1 MLTGNQQPGRR
12 MDRTSRDLAPKGLGL
27 CALAA
32 AALMPAQA
40 LAGDYWFLGAG
51 TNVYD
56 FVDVTQI
63 TAVDDGARQAWTTRV
78 LEGKGS
84 TGKKVKLVLSLAIF
98 YCGQDAMRLVT
109 QVQYRGNGALKSNQD
124 FPRAK
129 LERIIPGTLGAVEGH
144 DLAVDAGFAHAAR
157 DELGDL
163 RAEIENEDGLFHGAL
178 VGQHALAFQPF
189 FAGPPGASPASAS
202 PPRSPGS
209 ADYR

>member
-1 MLTGNQQPGRR
+1 MAVG
-12 MDRTSRDLAPKGLGL
+12 A

-32 AALMPAQA
+32 TLLPVQA

-63 TAVDDGARQAWTTRV
+63 TPTGDGAMQAWTTRV

-84 TGKKVKLVLSLAIF
+84 TGKKVKTVLSLAIF

-124 FPRAK
+124 FPQGRAQ
-129 LERIIPGTLGAVEGH
+129 RVTPGTLGAAEYDFVCLDPFARSDKYR
-144 DLAVDAGFAHAAR
+144 DLGDIEPAAKA
-157 DELGDL
+157 DELA
-163 RAEIENEDGLFHGAL
+163 RAIGG
-178 VGQHALAFQPF
+178 
-189 FAGPPGASPASAS
+189 
-202 PPRSPGS
+202 R
-209 ADYR
+209 RR